1 MPMEALGLELS
12 PEVMGRLRFEAGRL
26 GLSTEEYAE
35 SVLLAEVGTM
45 PRWSFEIEF
54 DEQKAAG
61 CGTSVEEL
69 YATVAA
75 IAEANGNTRIGRS
88 VWMAADG
95 ADAFLA
101 QPVTISRLRR
111 APHIVECASSWV
123 AREDGP
129 DTEDLLGGA

>member
-1 MPMEALGLELS
+1 MPVETLGLELS
-12 PEVMGRLRFEAGRL
+12 PKAMGRVRFEAGRL

-45 PRWSFEIEF
+45 PKWSFEIAF
-54 DEQKAAG
+54 DGQKAAG

-69 YATVAA
+69 YATVAS
-75 IAEANGNTRIGRS
+75 IAEASGNTRIGRGA
-88 VWMAADG
+88 WMAADG

-111 APHIVECASSWV
+111 APHIVECASRWV

-129 DTEDLLGGA
+129 DAEDLLGGA